1 MLINEIDKKL
11 VSMET
16 RIISNDEGTNM
27 ILKSK
32 ITFEIPYSNQ
42 LYNLRKESLKKEISS
57 TQLMKTF
64 TFTEKQNINKKKE
77 INNLENNSFIFSEEK
92 FGKNIYEI
100 DKNDKKIISFID
112 IDLLLQRIA
121 IGKNIYDDPD
131 MEHKLLNGI
140 CMQHIAF
147 IKTDILINKII
158 SCFNYFYEKYSE
170 QNNEINRKSTIEIQ
184 LNKVKRLPYN
194 KEQNNRNIFNERPRK
209 IPYNII
215 YLLILFIDIHNT
227 YSKETLTLD
236 IIEKIQSFIKKL
248 IGINEIKNKYEKE
261 LTSSSLILKQ
271 RKNSSFLRRTG
282 GKRNKIS
289 FKNLFTKTRL
299 LKDMIVPENTI
310 SFFDILKIDSKEI
323 AKELTNIS
331 YNIFSKIL

>member
-1 MLINEIDKKL
+1 
-11 VSMET
+11 MET

-121 IGKNIYDDPD
+121 IGKNIYR
-131 MEHKLLNGI
+131 G
-140 CMQHIAF
+140 
-147 IKTDILINKII
+147 
-158 SCFNYFYEKYSE
+158 
-170 QNNEINRKSTIEIQ
+170 
-184 LNKVKRLPYN
+184 
-194 KEQNNRNIFNERPRK
+194 
-209 IPYNII
+209 
-215 YLLILFIDIHNT
+215 
-227 YSKETLTLD
+227 
-236 IIEKIQSFIKKL
+236 
-248 IGINEIKNKYEKE
+248 
-261 LTSSSLILKQ
+261 
-271 RKNSSFLRRTG
+271 
-282 GKRNKIS
+282 
-289 FKNLFTKTRL
+289 
-299 LKDMIVPENTI
+299 
-310 SFFDILKIDSKEI
+310 
-323 AKELTNIS
+323 
-331 YNIFSKIL
+331 